1 MNEIL
6 SYAICFLI
14 ILLIASFN
22 VKGTLSNR
30 NISYYLKKTL
40 YYRSILITIVIM
52 NLRINI
58 ILKKITNISTNYL
71 NLTGIYNDISK
82 IALFVVLFFVI
93 QICVYKILKKIIV
106 SIFKNINKE
115 NTILMTLLSL
125 ILGTIKGFSVVLIL
139 FFIISMY
146 NNTLGAYNS
155 FEFFKE
161 NKIYSQVS
169 SIVEKGNNTLT
180 DEVVENFLPANK
192 IIIYYNGVTL
202 EEGIKST
209 DEIDEYA
216 KELTKNVSNDM
227 DKSRI
232 LYSWIGSNIEYD
244 YDRAEKALNNEKVE
258 DSGAISAF
266 KKRSGIC
273 FDYSCLYVAMA
284 RAVNL
289 KVRLLTGTAYDG
301 EKYGSHAWNEVY
313 ISEIDNWIPV
323 DTTFYLSG
331 DYFNSKNFYED
342 HITDSIAGEW

>member
-14 ILLIASFN
+14 ILLIALFN
-22 VKGTLSNR
+22 VKGTLSNG

-40 YYRSILITIVIM
+40 YYISILITIVIM

-161 NKIYSQVS
+161 NKIYSQVY

-227 DKSRI
+227 DK
-232 LYSWIGSNIEYD
+232 
-244 YDRAEKALNNEKVE
+244 
-258 DSGAISAF
+258 
-266 KKRSGIC
+266 
-273 FDYSCLYVAMA
+273 
-284 RAVNL
+284 
-289 KVRLLTGTAYDG
+289 
-301 EKYGSHAWNEVY
+301 
-313 ISEIDNWIPV
+313 
-323 DTTFYLSG
+323 
-331 DYFNSKNFYED
+331 
-342 HITDSIAGEW
+342 

>member
-14 ILLIASFN
+14 ILLIALFN

-40 YYRSILITIVIM
+40 YYISILITIVIM

-180 DEVVENFLPANK
+180 DEVVEK
-192 IIIYYNGVTL
+192 YTG
-202 EEGIKST
+202 
-209 DEIDEYA
+209 
-216 KELTKNVSNDM
+216 
-227 DKSRI
+227 
-232 LYSWIGSNIEYD
+232 
-244 YDRAEKALNNEKVE
+244 
-258 DSGAISAF
+258 
-266 KKRSGIC
+266 KKPSVFR
-273 FDYSCLYVAMA
+273 F
-284 RAVNL
+284 
-289 KVRLLTGTAYDG
+289 
-301 EKYGSHAWNEVY
+301 
-313 ISEIDNWIPV
+313 P
-323 DTTFYLSG
+323 SG
-331 DYFNSKNFYED
+331 DYNAQSYRTVTSLGYKCIQWDVDSVDWKESSEEEEYKRVMKNVKAGSILLFHNNAKYTPENLD
-342 HITDSIAGEW
+342 RIINKLTDEGYKFLTVSELIYDDNYYIDENGVQNKK